1 MAEKK
6 LLQKLGSKDE
16 IISKNVLKKSDKN
29 SKIVI
34 DIFFKVKEDITDTEN
49 IENIK
54 IEELEGAKDGAS
66 N

>member
-1 MAEKK
+1 M
-6 LLQKLGSKDE
+6 
-16 IISKNVLKKSDKN
+16 KKSDKN

-49 IENIK
+49 IENIN
-54 IEELEGAKDGAS
+54 IEELEGAEDGTS

>member
-1 MAEKK
+1 M
-6 LLQKLGSKDE
+6 
-16 IISKNVLKKSDKN
+16 KN

-49 IENIK
+49 IENIN
-54 IEELEGAKDGAS
+54 IEELEGAEDGTS